1 MSLFNQV
8 HVDFYS
14 YLQALHIFTFY
25 YIFFLLGKMF
35 NSFLSFS
42 IQIHI
47 MYLLKFFDFRFTFKW
62 CTSCYPP
69 HFTTFKF
76 ICSLSKTETEM
87 FPGIFKT
94 LCICILSIDALM
106 LVEYTIPTY
115 LTTST
120 FLLERRRYIKYLIVN
135 FIFII
140 YLIFIRLVPLK

>member
-1 MSLFNQV
+1 
-8 HVDFYS
+8 
-14 YLQALHIFTFY
+14 
-25 YIFFLLGKMF
+25 MF

-47 MYLLKFFDFRFTFKW
+47 MYTYLSSLIFDLHSNGVLLVTL
-62 CTSCYPP
+62 
-69 HFTTFKF
+69 H
-76 ICSLSKTETEM
+76 ILLLSNLFAVSVLM